1 MNQPPQIIMCR
12 PLGNLPRSG
21 VSVTR
26 TKGVSKTS
34 QLGKIVKPKRII
46 IARPKLPRPINPKT
60 NLA

>member
-1 MNQPPQIIMCR
+1 MCR

-21 VSVTR
+21 IRVIR
-26 TKGVSKTS
+26 TKGVSKTC